1 MAQDD
6 TSKELYKYL
15 KYKDKQ
21 ERKEKRR
28 RNRWWKK
35 WLIVVLV
42 IVGLILLSKV
52 RILWIW

>member
-6 TSKELYKYL
+6 TSRELYKYL

-28 RNRWWKK
+28 RNRWWKI
-35 WLIVVLV
+35 LIVVLV